1 MDFTGEF
8 LRLHRLKEMVLKH
21 SRKYSDNTIQNKLTT
36 SCCFIYLYVL
46 METIKI
52 SLLWLLVSFQQWKYL
67 KKIC

>member
-52 SLLWLLVSFQQWKYL
+52 SLL
-67 KKIC
+67 